1 MIALRKSK
9 DRGHFD
15 HGWLKT
21 YHTFSFADYYDPK
34 FMSFGPLRVI
44 NEDTIEGGAGFPTHG
59 HRDMEIITYVIS
71 GAVEHRDSTGSHGV
85 IKPGELQKMTAGSGI
100 RHSEFNHLKDQDTH
114 LLQIWIVPDKAGY
127 PPSYDQKDFSAKLS
141 SGEVI
146 LLVSPNGAH
155 GSLQI
160 YQDMKLYGKR
170 FLQQDSW
177 KLKNEDK
184 RIYWVQVVAGQG
196 TVNDLA
202 VESGDG
208 VALAEVDAL
217 EIQGDKGFEVLL
229 FDMRLT

>member
-44 NEDTIEGGAGFPTHG
+44 NEDTIEGGSGFPTHG

-71 GAVEHRDSTGSHGV
+71 GAVEHRDSTGSHGI

-100 RHSEFNHLKDQDTH
+100 RHSEFNHLKDQNTH
-114 LLQIWIVPDKAGY
+114 LLQIWITPDKAGY
-127 PPSYDQKDFSAKLS
+127 PPSYDQKDFSANLS
-141 SGEVI
+141 SGNTT
-146 LLVSPNGAH
+146 LLASPTGAD
-155 GSLQI
+155 GSLSI

-177 KLKNEDK
+177 KLKSEGQ
-184 RIYWVQVVAGQG
+184 RIFWLQVVKGKG
-196 TVNDLA
+196 LVNDIA
-202 VESGDG
+202 VTAGDG
-208 VALAEVDAL
+208 VAIAEVDAL
-217 EIQGDKGFEVLL
+217 DIHGDKGFEVLL
-229 FDMRLT
+229 FDMADK